1 MIQSIFICLILWVI
15 PILNVLCIYYID
27 KDKGETL
34 KQYIVRNNIEIIT
47 FMSFIPCLG
56 ISCMLI
62 LILCFVI
69 NRKYD

>member
-1 MIQSIFICLILWVI
+1 MIQAIIICLILWFL
-15 PILNVLCIYYID
+15 PILTLLCIYYID
-27 KDKGETL
+27 RYRDETL
-34 KQYIVRNNIEIIT
+34 NQYIVRNNIEVFA

-56 ISCMLI
+56 MSCMLI

>member
-34 KQYIVRNNIEIIT
+34 KQYIVRNNIEIIA
-47 FMSFIPCLG
+47 FMSFIPYLG
-56 ISCMLI
+56 MPCMFI
-62 LILCFVI
+62 LILMFVASK
-69 NRKYD
+69 KYE